1 MEVNI
6 MNEIERLQSHLL
18 LIRRAT
24 GWSAEEL
31 GERIGVTRQTINNL
45 EAGRNKLNKA
55 QYIALRA
62 IFDAEMIDSPEDT
75 EILRCLLEVFVDNPD
90 KYSNEK
96 KECLLAK
103 ANMLT
108 PAILAGATSRKEV
121 SKELMSAAIAMGMIA
136 IASPIGTIIAGGTS
150 AWLLKA
156 LNKDK
161 TV

>member
-1 MEVNI
+1 
-6 MNEIERLQSHLL
+6 MNEIEQLQSHLL
-18 LIRRAT
+18 LLRRTT

-75 EILRCLLEVFVDNPD
+75 EILRCLLEVLVDNPD

-96 KECLLAK
+96 KEYLLTK

-108 PAILAGATSRKEV
+108 PAILAGTTSRKDV
-121 SKELMSAAIAMGMIA
+121 SKELMSAAIAMEMIA
-136 IASPIGTIIAGGTS
+136 IATPIKTIIAGETS
-150 AWLLKA
+150 PWLLKV